1 MEFQMSFPYFE
12 VEFSLESLMRE
23 LWNKRYSERD
33 FVYGKEPN
41 QFFKEQIEKLN
52 PGKLLL
58 LGEGD
63 GRNGVYA
70 AKLGWEV
77 DAYDFSETAKE
88 KALKFAESENVK
100 INYTVADLETVEL
113 KTNFYDAVGL
123 IFIHL
128 PEDLREAVHQK
139 ALNSL
144 KFGGTI
150 ILESYE
156 KDQLKYTSGGPKD
169 IDLLYSLE
177 DIFTDFQDM
186 EIQKFSKET
195 LFLDEGPLHTGDAAV
210 IRFTAKK

>member
-1 MEFQMSFPYFE
+1 
-12 VEFSLESLMRE
+12 MRE
-23 LWNKRYSERD
+23 LWNQRYSERD
-33 FVYGKEPN
+33 FVYGKDPN
-41 QFFKEQIEKLN
+41 QFFKEQIEKLT

-63 GRNGVYA
+63 GRNGIYA

-100 INYTVADLETVEL
+100 INYTIADLETTEI
-113 KTNFYDAVGL
+113 KTNYYDAVGL
-123 IFIHL
+123 IYLHL
-128 PEDLREAVHQK
+128 SEDLRERVHQK
-139 ALNSL
+139 ALISL
-144 KFGGTI
+144 KTNGSI
-150 ILESYE
+150 ILEAYE
-156 KDQLKYTSGGPKD
+156 KEQLKYTSGGPKD

-195 LFLDEGPLHTGDAAV
+195 LFLNEGPLHTGEAV
-210 IRFTAKK
+210 VVRFSAKK